1 MTTVGEF
8 VQKQKQMYKRAAT
21 GQNTGGTPF
30 LNKTTPYLKAM
41 GLPTNMDEVHTLIN
55 NHPSLQRG
63 FEWGLNQADIYS
75 GGAAGRQFGAFVD
88 HGRDSI
94 YRGAIPTGENKYRY
108 LANQIF
114 GGEPEQT
121 NPYLNYF
128 GSKNPGD
135 YTDMNFMFDLKE
147 IMKSNPRVAAM
158 VMRNV
163 MAGNKTF
170 PDMLLQQA
178 RNTQKLD
185 PEDARRTAKGAR
197 YLYDQLNT
205 LGHTFAGPDLQ
216 GNIFRKQYIDSWNRQ
231 KQKWNRGGYGWL
243 NGFGSKYLFDRWQD
257 GARRANFD
265 SMANEYNKNIYQPNV
280 GDKRLEQNF
289 YGAFAN
295 PGIRQAARYAAPWA
309 VYGIPAATA
318 GSAMGNND
326 LWGLV
331 GAGMIGGAGY
341 GYASGNG
348 YLPQFQGLDN
358 LTSMTNTPWVYLL
371 NKALPEGLPLNEA
384 FIDNQNQAQNTNQN
398 ANAATQSTN
407 QQQNINAQF

>member
-8 VQKQKQMYKRAAT
+8 VQRQKQLYKRATANNSGKT
-21 GQNTGGTPF
+21 SFSNNITPALQF
-30 LNKTTPYLKAM
+30 M

-55 NHPSLQRG
+55 NNPSLQRG
-63 FEWGLNQADIYS
+63 LEWGLDKANVYS
-75 GGAAGRQFGAFVD
+75 NGAAGKQFGAFVD
-88 HGRDSI
+88 HGRDPI
-94 YRGAIPTGENKYRY
+94 YRGTVPAGENKYRY

-114 GGEPEQT
+114 GGTPDQY

-128 GSKNPGD
+128 EGKNHTN

-147 IMKSNPRVAAM
+147 IMNSNPQVAAM
-158 VMRNV
+158 VMHNV
-163 MAGNKTF
+163 MAGNKTL

-216 GNIFRKQYIDSWNRQ
+216 GNIFRKQYLNSWDKQ
-231 KQKWNRGGYGWL
+231 KQKWNKGSYGWL
-243 NGFGSKYLFDRWQD
+243 NGFGSKYLFDRWKEGSQN
-257 GARRANFD
+257 ANFP
-265 SMANEYNKNIYQPNV
+265 SMAQEYNKNVYQPNV

-295 PGIRQAARYAAPWA
+295 PGFRQATRYAAPWIA
-309 VYGIPAATA
+309 YGIPIATA

-331 GAGMIGGAGY
+331 GAGMLGGAGY

-348 YLPQFQGLDN
+348 YIPQYQVLDN
-358 LTSMTNTPWVYLL
+358 LTSMANTPWVSLL
-371 NKALPEGLPLNEA
+371 NKALPEGLPFQEA
-384 FIDNQNQAQNTNQN
+384 FLENTNQ
-398 ANAATQSTN
+398 TQAIPQNTGYT
-407 QQQNINAQF
+407 QQQTPQNTSL